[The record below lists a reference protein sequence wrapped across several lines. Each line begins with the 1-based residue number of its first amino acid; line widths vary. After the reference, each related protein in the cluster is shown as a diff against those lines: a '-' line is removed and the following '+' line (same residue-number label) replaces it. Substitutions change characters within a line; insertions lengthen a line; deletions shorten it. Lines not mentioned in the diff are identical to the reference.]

1 MEIKPI
7 LNTAVGIGSLALV
20 AHSAKL
26 LKDNLKVKP
35 IKIQNQGKNLV
46 KGAVNLTLGTVL
58 LSSTS
63 KIIGDLA

>member
-1 MEIKPI
+1 LELKPI
-7 LNTAVGIGSLALV
+7 LGTAVGLGSLALV

-26 LKDNLKVKP
+26 LKDNLKSKP

-46 KGAVNLTLGTVL
+46 KGAVNISLGTVL

-63 KIIGDLA
+63 KIIGDL